1 MDPQIFHLEKNL
13 GMKIRQKGLIMAG
26 IGVQGDVSR
35 GGFRLAREEGNSV
48 GGDAYKFLAGRE
60 EGNLV
65 GVDPLRF
72 LLDREKNNLQEET
85 HGWVL
90 FSFRLHSKFLF

>member
-1 MDPQIFHLEKNL
+1 
-13 GMKIRQKGLIMAG
+13 MAG
-26 IGVQGDVSR
+26 IGVQGDMSH
-35 GGFRLAREEGNSV
+35 GGFRLGREDGNLV
-48 GGDAYKFLAGRE
+48 GGDAYEFLAGRE

-90 FSFRLHSKFLF
+90 FRFRLHSKFLF